1 MAEQKLKPIPLT
13 YNQKTMLRRR
23 GLDPENYVIVKNTY
37 SSLYLR
43 DRRDGSLKIIFKQN

>member
-1 MAEQKLKPIPLT
+1 MAERKIQYKPLT

-23 GLDPENYVIVKNTY
+23 GLNPDNYILIKNTY
-37 SSLYLR
+37 SSMYLR